1 MKWQKISKQSCEKD
15 IGLGYGLKFASSDIP
30 SQIIW
35 HNLNKSSKLVE
46 DLQNVIPNFAYV
58 LTAITNVWFL
68 EGRLATKLRL
78 YPNLTSFYDFV
89 IS

>member
-1 MKWQKISKQSCEKD
+1 MKWREISKKLCVNNT
-15 IGLGYGLKFASSDIP
+15 GLGYGLKFAFSDIP

-35 HNLNKSSKLVE
+35 HDPNKSSKLVE
-46 DLQNVIPNFAYV
+46 DLQNVIPNFGCV

-68 EGRLATKLRL
+68 EGRLATKLRF
-78 YPNLTSFYDFV
+78 YPNLTFFYDFV